1 MKRLQFRGL
10 ALLLVLLPVIGFA
23 QEEEPLPA
31 IAVLPITG
39 TNLED
44 AEPLYESLI
53 QEVNAYGKYRAV
65 RTSTTDATAEFTL
78 TSTLIEEIDDI
89 LLQLTLWRTKT
100 NEVLVSQE
108 MVYGNLDDALGL
120 MPLLVQTLLDNIPVI
135 VPPEEDFWRDRWL
148 HLALRGGA
156 APRLYYSED
165 SPGNTPISI
174 GLTFETALS
183 VGVPVWKYL
192 TIQAEAVFTMDSVSA
207 KDYLLVQRNPGDPG
221 YAEFGPIGWS
231 SQNIRFTTFNLSFP
245 LILKT
250 HILHGTLMVSPF
262 IGAALTATVNPVTN
276 NYKKESDGEV
286 LVEEKLNYSMEIPVG
301 LIAGVYLGMKLG
313 PGALFMD
320 LRFNT
325 DIGRITV
332 EPPTDPQD
340 VGMSFR
346 RFGITFSLG
355 YEFGFLPKE
364 KPEPGPE
371 EFPGN
376 VNEAQGGM
384 W

>member
-1 MKRLQFRGL
+1 MKRLKYAVVF
-10 ALLLVLLPVIGFA
+10 LLVLIPMAGFA

-44 AEPLYESLI
+44 AEPLYDSLI

-65 RTSTTDATAEFTL
+65 RTSGTDATAEFTL

-108 MVYGNLDDALGL
+108 MVYGNLDDALEL
-120 MPLLVQTLLDNIPVI
+120 MPLLVQTLLDNIPII

-148 HLALRGGA
+148 HLALRGGV

-165 SPGNTPISI
+165 SPGHTPISI
-174 GLTFETALS
+174 CITVVTGLS

-192 TIQAEAVFTMDSVSA
+192 TIQAEINFTMDNVSA

-231 SQNIRFTTFNLSFP
+231 TQTIGFTTFNLSFP
-245 LILKT
+245 LIFKT

-262 IGAALTATVNPVTN
+262 IGAALTATINPVMN
-276 NYKKESDGEV
+276 NYKKESDGDV
-286 LVEEKLNYSMEIPVG
+286 LAEEKLNYSMEIPVG

-320 LRFNT
+320 MRFNT

-332 EPPTDPQD
+332 EPPSNPQD
-340 VGMSFR
+340 VGVSFR
-346 RFGITFSLG
+346 RFGITFALG
-355 YEFGFLPKE
+355 YEFGFLPK
-364 KPEPGPE
+364 KIPEPEPE
-371 EFPGN
+371 TFP
-376 VNEAQGGM
+376 ETL
-384 W
+384 